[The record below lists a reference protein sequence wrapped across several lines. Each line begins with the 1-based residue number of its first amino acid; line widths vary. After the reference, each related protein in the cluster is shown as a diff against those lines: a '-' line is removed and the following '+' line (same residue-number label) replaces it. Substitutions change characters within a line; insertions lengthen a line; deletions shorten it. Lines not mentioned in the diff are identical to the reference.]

1 MKVMELKDCNTF
13 FEKNISNMR
22 TNHAFMAQEL
32 PEEEM
37 KMLYSLLG
45 KTPPK
50 TKSPQPRF
58 RLNFRF
64 SKRAAEEEKF

>member
-1 MKVMELKDCNTF
+1 MD
-13 FEKNISNMR
+13 S
-22 TNHAFMAQEL
+22 NHAFMAEEL

-45 KTPPK
+45 KKPPK
-50 TKSPQPRF
+50 TKPAQPKF

-64 SKRAAEEEKF
+64 ARRIFETD

>member
-1 MKVMELKDCNTF
+1 MA
-13 FEKNISNMR
+13 
-22 TNHAFMAQEL
+22 TNKSFMAQEL

-50 TKSPQPRF
+50 TKEPQPRS
-58 RLNFRF
+58 RINFRF
-64 SKRAAEEEKF
+64 MRKFVEECKF

>member
-1 MKVMELKDCNTF
+1 MK
-13 FEKNISNMR
+13 SN
-22 TNHAFMAQEL
+22 HSFMAQEL

-45 KTPPK
+45 KTLPK
-50 TKSPQPRF
+50 EKKPTSKF

-64 SKRAAEEEKF
+64 MKKRVADDNFQE

>member
-1 MKVMELKDCNTF
+1 MK
-13 FEKNISNMR
+13 

-45 KTPPK
+45 KNSPK
-50 TKSPQPRF
+50 TKNPRQKF

-64 SKRAAEEEKF
+64 SKKTV

>member
-1 MKVMELKDCNTF
+1 MD
-13 FEKNISNMR
+13 S
-22 TNHAFMAQEL
+22 NHAFMAKEL

-45 KTPPK
+45 KKVPK
-50 TKSPQPRF
+50 PVETQPKF

-64 SKRAAEEEKF
+64 ARRMFEDK

>member
-1 MKVMELKDCNTF
+1 MK
-13 FEKNISNMR
+13 
-22 TNHAFMAQEL
+22 TNHDFMAREL

-45 KTPPK
+45 KNPPK
-50 TKSPQPRF
+50 KQTPQPKF

-64 SKRAAEEEKF
+64 SKKLNNEY

>member
-1 MKVMELKDCNTF
+1 MATNKF
-13 FEKNISNMR
+13 FLAR
-22 TNHAFMAQEL
+22 EL

-50 TKSPQPRF
+50 TIEPQPKF
-58 RLNFRF
+58 RQHFRF
-64 SKRAAEEEKF
+64 KRFVEDDKS